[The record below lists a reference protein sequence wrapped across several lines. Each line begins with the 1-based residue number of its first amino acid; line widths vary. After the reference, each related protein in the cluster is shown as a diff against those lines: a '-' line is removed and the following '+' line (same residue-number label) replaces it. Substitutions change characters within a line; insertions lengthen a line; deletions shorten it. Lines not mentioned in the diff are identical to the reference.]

1 MIFYIDPKICPQ
13 NHVCPLVKLCPIGA
27 IQQNQ
32 DGLPVIDAEK
42 CIQCGKCLRSCP
54 MRAVVRV

>member
-1 MIFYIDPKICPQ
+1 MVFCIDPKICPQ
-13 NHVCPLVKLCPIGA
+13 NHVCPLVRLCPIGA

-54 MRAVVRV
+54 MMAVVRV